1 MRNKYEQ
8 MSLFDT
14 YKSVC
19 ASMEEDKPKLFRLLD
34 KHIDWDCL
42 IPAKSTYSVLHGVL
56 PEHRQAKEVSSG
68 GISEKFGAAKDIRI
82 CE

>member
-19 ASMEEDKPKLFRLLD
+19 ASMEEDKPKLFRLLE
-34 KHIDWDCL
+34 IGRASCRER
-42 IPAKSTYSVLHGVL
+42 V
-56 PEHRQAKEVSSG
+56 
-68 GISEKFGAAKDIRI
+68 
-82 CE
+82 